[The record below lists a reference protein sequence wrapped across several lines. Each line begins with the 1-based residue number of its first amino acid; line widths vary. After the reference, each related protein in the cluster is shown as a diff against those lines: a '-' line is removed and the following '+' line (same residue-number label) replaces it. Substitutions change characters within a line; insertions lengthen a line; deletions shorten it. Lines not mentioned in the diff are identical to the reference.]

1 MRRRISYLSS
11 VVALAGV
18 VGSGSGSVLEA
29 QQGSAAS
36 SEADV
41 SQADSYTVTIPGT
54 AVSFE
59 MVPVPA
65 GTTMVDT
72 PAGGQTVAVG
82 PFWMGRM
89 EVTWDLYDVYLYG
102 FDEGAG
108 AAGSDAISRPS
119 KPYVIPGAEFGHHG
133 RPALAMT
140 YHAATEFAKWVSAVT
155 GHHYRLPTEAE
166 WEFACRGNAPEPGA
180 DLAEYAWYWDNAES
194 RTHPGG
200 QRKPNGF
207 GLADMLGNVAEWVA
221 GSDGEPVVKGGSFDD
236 DAEDVHCGARRKQT
250 PAWNATD
257 PQLPKSSWWLTDAP
271 FVGFRLI
278 RDM

>member
-1 MRRRISYLSS
+1 MSRRISYLLFVGAL
-11 VVALAGV
+11 VVAAGASHPV
-18 VGSGSGSVLEA
+18 ALRV
-29 QQGSAAS
+29 QQGSA
-36 SEADV
+36 E
-41 SQADSYTVTIPGT
+41 SQESDNRAESYTVTIPGT

-59 MVPVPA
+59 MVSVPG

-72 PAGGQTVAVG
+72 PNGGRTVAVG

-108 AAGSDAISRPS
+108 ASGSDAVSRPS

-140 YHAATEFAKWVSAVT
+140 YHAATEFARWISVVT
-155 GHHYRLPTEAE
+155 GHEYRLPTEAE
-166 WEFACRGNAPEPGA
+166 WEYACRATAAEPEA
-180 DLAEYAWYWDNAES
+180 ELAAHAWYWDNAES

-207 GLADMLGNVAEWVA
+207 GLFDMLGNVAEWVT
-221 GSDGEPVVKGGSFDD
+221 GTDGEPVVMGGSYDD
-236 DAEDVHCGARRKQT
+236 DAEDVHCGARRRQS
-250 PAWNATD
+250 PAWQATD

-271 FVGFRLI
+271 FVGFRLL
-278 RDM
+278 REK